1 VGALEQQEVDDALR
15 RLPGVEARVAAI
27 RRRIAGF
34 TELPPGARVLDIGA
48 ALGLHLVAWRR
59 AGYEPV
65 GVEPWAGAVEASS
78 EVAARTEAS
87 FEIHQ
92 GSGESLPIADQSVDL
107 VEAISVMEHVD
118 EPSRVFAEAHRVLR
132 PGGAF
137 YFYTTSAICP
147 RQAEI
152 RLFPAF
158 PWYPPRLQRRIM
170 RWASERH
177 AWLVHGTTAPAYHWF
192 RPGPTEALLR
202 RTGFERVIDR
212 WEMRL
217 PDEDS
222 GIRGRLARAAKTS
235 AAARLALNLAIED
248 SAYLALKPGAPQD

>member
-1 VGALEQQEVDDALR
+1 MGALEQQEVADALR
-15 RLPGVEARVAAI
+15 RLPGVEARVGTI
-27 RRRIAGF
+27 ERRIAQF

-59 AGYEPV
+59 AGYDPI

-78 EVAARTEAS
+78 EVAARTGAS
-87 FEIHQ
+87 FEIHH
-92 GSGESLPIADQSVDL
+92 GGGESLPLADRSVDL
-107 VEAISVMEHVD
+107 VVAISVMEHVD

-158 PWYPPRLQRRIM
+158 PWYPPWLQRRIM

-177 AWLVHGTTAPAYHWF
+177 PWLVHGTTAPAYHWF
-192 RPGPTEALLR
+192 RPGPTEALLK
-202 RTGFERVIDR
+202 RTGFGRVIDR

-217 PDEDS
+217 PEEDS
-222 GIRGRLARAAKTS
+222 GFRARLARAAKSS

-248 SAYLALKPGAPQD
+248 SAYLALKPEAPGA